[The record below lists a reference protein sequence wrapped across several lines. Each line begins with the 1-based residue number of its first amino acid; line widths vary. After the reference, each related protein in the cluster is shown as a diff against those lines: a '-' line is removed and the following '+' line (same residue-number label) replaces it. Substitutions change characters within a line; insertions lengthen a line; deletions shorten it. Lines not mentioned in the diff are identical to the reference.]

1 MVQPR
6 SQKYLYFALF
16 LLPAFILYSVFFVY
30 PFLNGFY
37 VSLTN
42 WDGLTPR
49 SPISM
54 EAGEFESRILGNI
67 KKEADK
73 DFILSIYEQTPDGS
87 SWSRL
92 NLTGSARRRTEAILS
107 RSGYEPEKNRFV
119 GFQNYIDILKGNV
132 SETFYPRFFDQNFY
146 TITSNLPS
154 EIAKDELEKNFFPKC
169 TPLDRSVFENYYL
182 DNGETWKLNSA
193 YSEFSFE
200 DMIWTIPE
208 IEKKELIPPDTVA
221 SFITAL
227 KKTSTDRNITA
238 MNNQV
243 DAFLSAWELSFSS
256 QLAVKGGANGLYSL
270 GEVKAILAGKWNAR
284 GFDLGVI
291 GFTLFFAVFSV
302 IGINLVAFILAL
314 ALDTG
319 IRGQKYLRS
328 IFFLPNVLSMIIVAL
343 VWKMLF
349 YQLFPRL
356 TGINL
361 WLSDPVKTPW
371 LIVLVAIWQG
381 AGYYMI
387 VYLAGLQN
395 IPTDVTE
402 AAKIDGAS
410 SAQRF
415 RHITLPLLVPAITIS
430 LFLTV
435 ANALKSFD
443 LMYAMVGG
451 AAYTLGTVPMVLD
464 IFFDA
469 FARKHAGLAT
479 AKAMLLFVV
488 IFAVTGIQLYVMKKK
503 EIEQ

>member
-6 SQKYLYFALF
+6 SKKYLYFAAF
-16 LLPAFILYSVFFVY
+16 LLPALVLYSLFFVY

-49 SPISM
+49 APITFD
-54 EAGEFESRILGNI
+54 AGVFESQVLSKID
-67 KKEADK
+67 KKADR
-73 DFILSIYEQTPDGS
+73 DYLLTIYQQTPEGD

-92 NLTGSARRRTEAILS
+92 ALTGSSRRRVERILS
-107 RSGYEPEKNRFV
+107 KVGYEPEANRFI
-119 GFQNYIDILKGNV
+119 GFQNYADILKGKV
-132 SETFYPRFFDQNFY
+132 SESFYPRSFTQNFY
-146 TITSNLPS
+146 TVTSLLPM
-154 EIAKDELEKNFFPKC
+154 EIKKDGFERNFLAKL
-169 TPLDRSVFENYYL
+169 TPLERSVFENYYYEE
-182 DNGETWKLNSA
+182 DEFWKMNSA
-193 YSEFSFE
+193 YGEFSLE
-200 DMIWTIPE
+200 DMIWLISE
-208 IEKKELIPPDTVA
+208 IDRDGLIPPDSVSA
-221 SFITAL
+221 FIDSL
-227 KKTSTDRNITA
+227 KKTSISRDIGA
-238 MNNQV
+238 MNALV
-243 DAFLSAWELSFSS
+243 DEFIERWDLSFNSA
-256 QLAVKGGANGLYSL
+256 LAVRNGANGLYAL
-270 GEVKAILAGKWNAR
+270 GEVKVILAAKWTAQ

-291 GFTLFFAVFSV
+291 GFTAFFAFFSV
-302 IGINLVAFILAL
+302 IGINLVAFLLAL

-319 IRGQKYLRS
+319 IRGQKVMRS
-328 IFFLPNVLSMIIVAL
+328 VFFLPNVLSMIIVAL

-356 TGINL
+356 TGIDL
-361 WLSDPVKTPW
+361 WLSDPAKAPW

-395 IPTDVTE
+395 VPTDVTE

-410 SAQRF
+410 SWQRF
-415 RHITLPLLVPAITIS
+415 TNVTLPLLVPAITIS
-430 LFLTV
+430 LFLTI

-451 AAYTLGTVPMVLD
+451 SAYTLGTVPLVLD

-479 AKAMLLFVV
+479 AKAMILFAV
-488 IFAVTGIQLYVMKKK
+488 IFAITGIQLYVMKRK
-503 EIEQ
+503 EVEQ

>member
-6 SQKYLYFALF
+6 SQKYLYFGIF

-49 SPISM
+49 APITM
-54 EAGEFESRILGNI
+54 AADEFEGRILGNI
-67 KKEADK
+67 TNPADK
-73 DFILSIYEQTPDGS
+73 DFILSIYKKTEAGDA
-87 SWSRL
+87 WSRL
-92 NLTGSARRRTEAILS
+92 SLSGSRRRRAERILS
-107 RSGYEPEKNRFV
+107 KVGYAPERNRFV
-119 GFQNYIDILKGNV
+119 GLQNYVDILKGNV

-146 TITSNLPS
+146 TLTSSLPM
-154 EIAKDELEKNFFPKC
+154 EIGKANFEKNFLSKLA
-169 TPLDRSVFENYYL
+169 PLERSVFENYYF
-182 DNGETWKLNSA
+182 DSGEVWKLNSA

-200 DMIWTIPE
+200 DTIWTIPE
-208 IEKKELIPPDTVA
+208 IDRDGIIPPDTVSA
-221 SFITAL
+221 FIAGL
-227 KKTSTDRNITA
+227 KKASIERNITEL
-238 MNNQV
+238 NDLV
-243 DAFLSAWELSFSS
+243 DSFIATWKLSFSS
-256 QLAVKGGANGLYSL
+256 ELAVKGGANGLFSL
-270 GEVKAILAGKWNAR
+270 GEVKAILAAKWNAR

-291 GFTLFFAVFSV
+291 GFTVFFAFFSV
-302 IGINLVAFILAL
+302 VGINLVAFILAI

-328 IFFLPNVLSMIIVAL
+328 VFFLPNVLSMIIVAL

-356 TGINL
+356 TGISL
-361 WLSDPVKTPW
+361 WLSDPAKTPW

-402 AAKIDGAS
+402 ASKIDGAS
-410 SAQRF
+410 SGQRF
-415 RHITLPLLVPAITIS
+415 VHITLPLLVPAITIS

>member
-6 SQKYLYFALF
+6 FQKYLFFGIF
-16 LLPAFILYSVFFVY
+16 LLPAFVLYSVFFVY

-54 EAGEFESRILGNI
+54 DAPEFESRILGKIDND
-67 KKEADK
+67 ADK
-73 DFILSIYEQTPDGS
+73 DFILSIYKKTEDGA

-92 NLTGSARRRTEAILS
+92 SLTGSSRRRTEAILS
-107 RSGYEPEKNRFV
+107 RAGYEPERNRFV
-119 GFQNYIDILKGNV
+119 GFQNYVDILKGNV
-132 SETFYPRFFDQNFY
+132 GESFYPRSFDQNFY
-146 TITSNLPS
+146 TITSALPG
-154 EIAKDELEKNFFPKC
+154 EIAKADLEKNFFPKL

-182 DNGETWKLNSA
+182 DNGDTWKLNSA

-200 DMIWTIPE
+200 DTIWTCPE
-208 IEKKELIPPDTVA
+208 IERDALIPPDAVS
-221 SFITAL
+221 SFIDSL
-227 KKTSTDRNITA
+227 KQASIRRNITELNGA
-238 MNNQV
+238 V
-243 DAFLSAWELSFSS
+243 DSFLNDWPLSFSS
-256 QLAVKGGANGLYSL
+256 TLAVRSGANGIYSL

-291 GFTLFFAVFSV
+291 GFTLFFAFFSV
-302 IGINLVAFILAL
+302 VGINLVAFVLAL

-343 VWKMLF
+343 IWKMLF

-356 TGINL
+356 TGISL
-361 WLSDPVKTPW
+361 WLSDPAKTPW

-402 AAKIDGAS
+402 ASKIDGAGPW
-410 SAQRF
+410 QRF
-415 RHITLPLLVPAITIS
+415 TNITLPLLVPAITVS

-479 AKAMLLFVV
+479 AKAMLLFAA
-488 IFAVTGIQLYVMKKK
+488 IFAVTGIQLFVMKKK